1 MPRNRPVESR
11 SVDGKYQELTQRICG
26 LKTAAVAF
34 SGGVDSSLLC
44 RVAHDLLGDNAIAIT
59 VVSPM
64 LPRSEIER
72 AKALAEIVGI
82 RHILLDEPRID
93 PEVAANPRQ
102 RCYICRKIEF
112 SKIKQAA
119 GENGIECVLD
129 GSNQDDL
136 SDYRPGLR
144 ALEELGIA
152 SPLRDAGLTKAEVR
166 ELSRR
171 LGLPTWD
178 KPAFACLASRVPYGE
193 TITTAKLLRIERAE
207 ECLRSFGLRQVRVRS
222 HEDLAR
228 IEVAREERPALFD
241 EGIMDDVSVRL
252 KSFGFLYVSM
262 ELSGYQTGSM
272 NRAIA
277 GDTGGKN
284 G

>member
-1 MPRNRPVESR
+1 MESR